1 MKTSNYLWAVLTMAT
16 LSLSACSSD
25 ENEEPKLPQGQA
37 KLELTLKGT
46 AMTRATGTLPTTSD
60 EDKINRIT
68 VAIFNGD
75 ADKTVNVIQEF
86 EAVDIKTVGES
97 KVVTVNCTQGENCTG
112 IVVANAPTKT
122 FAGIMKKADF
132 IKKTVSL
139 SQTKSDDEVEDAPQN
154 ADNLPMSGDIQIPD
168 PDHAPEK
175 LSTFTLTAK
184 DLEATAELSR
194 LVARIAITSVKTDFD
209 AAGQYK
215 NATFKIKKIFLH
227 NAASTSTVG
236 TEVPTTTAPI
246 TGDKDAENKYLQNA
260 LSDVD
265 ITTAAHT
272 DSYWF
277 YTFANPKEGISKE
290 GKTDKLH
297 TKLVIF
303 GSFDADGKGTTATD
317 VYYPVVVNKLQTGTT
332 IKDGTTNIATA
343 VVGKGDMTIAR
354 NTRYNIT
361 ATIKG
366 KGVDTPDKDINPATI
381 SLTVSVAEW
390 ALVISQDVT
399 FN

>member
-1 MKTSNYLWAVLTMAT
+1 MKTSNYLWAVLMMAS

-25 ENEEPKLPQGQA
+25 ENEEPQLKGQA

-46 AMTRATGTLPTTSD
+46 AMTRATGTLPTTTG
-60 EDKINRIT
+60 EDNINRIT

-86 EAVDIKTVGES
+86 EAKNIKTDGVN

-112 IVVANAPTKT
+112 IVVANAPAKT
-122 FAGIMKKADF
+122 FAGVMKKADF
-132 IKKTVSL
+132 IKKNVKL
-139 SQTKSDDEVEDAPQN
+139 SQTKSGEAGDAPQD

-168 PDHAPEK
+168 PENTSKK

-184 DLEATAELSR
+184 ELKATTELSR
-194 LVARIAITSVKTDFD
+194 LVARIAITSVKTEFD

-215 NATFKIKKIFLH
+215 DATFKIKKIFLH

-236 TEVPTTTAPI
+236 IEVPTTTVPI
-246 TGDKDAENKYLQNA
+246 TGDNDEENKYLQNV

-272 DSYWF
+272 NSYWF

-290 GKTDKLH
+290 GETDKRH
-297 TKLVIF
+297 TKLVIY
-303 GSFDADGKGTTATD
+303 GEFDADGKGT
-317 VYYPVVVNKLQTGTT
+317 VKEKLYYPVVVNKLQTGTT
-332 IKDGTTNIATA
+332 IKDEATSITTA
-343 VVGKGDMTIAR
+343 VAGKGDMTIAR

-366 KGVDTPDKDINPATI
+366 KGVDSLDKDINPATI

-390 ALVISQDVT
+390 ALEISQDVT